1 VAKLS
6 DAPSSHDALWAALY
20 ALVSGRGAGAWDT
33 LSEVDQREAALAAVA
48 AAAASG
54 YPRCAALLAS
64 AAQRRSREPLLALAW
79 LLARSG
85 ATPAPAPPRQQL
97 SRPWR
102 PRP

>member
-85 ATPAPAPPRQQL
+85 APPAPAPPPL
-97 SRPWR
+97 ATVASVAA
-102 PRP
+102 